1 MAASDARVEGSRV
14 DATATLYR
22 GVTVLG
28 STVGAGSVV
37 ADNCDI
43 LRSRIGSR
51 AEVGRRNLIL
61 GSSIGDCT
69 YTGSNCV
76 VSNASVGRYCCVSWN
91 VGIGGGNHD
100 YRSACMLT
108 PHYWERLLGVG
119 PSDLGGGCPPA
130 GCSVGNGVWI
140 AQGAII
146 CGTGVTVGNGAVVG
160 AGATVI
166 SDVPPFAVVVGTPA
180 RVMKYR
186 FDRETVERLEAIAW
200 WDWDRE
206 RVASAA
212 ALLSAPVD
220 DEVLDALERC

>member
-28 STVGAGSVV
+28 STVGGGSVV

-43 LRSRIGSR
+43 LRSGIGSR
-51 AEVGRRNLIL
+51 VEVGRRNLLL

-108 PHYWERLLGVG
+108 PHYWEGLLGVD
-119 PSDLGGGCPPA
+119 PSDLGGG
-130 GCSVGNGVWI
+130 GVPRR
-140 AQGAII
+140 GARSE
-146 CGTGVTVGNGAVVG
+146 TGFGSPRG
-160 AGATVI
+160 
-166 SDVPPFAVVVGTPA
+166 
-180 RVMKYR
+180 
-186 FDRETVERLEAIAW
+186 RL
-200 WDWDRE
+200 
-206 RVASAA
+206 SAA
-212 ALLSAPVD
+212 PA
-220 DEVLDALERC
+220 